1 MVTKGPHYGLFVYFP
16 EERVY
21 DVGTI
26 KTYQIGKSFL
36 VLLGCLFGQYEIGT
50 TLKNAS

>member
-1 MVTKGPHYGLFVYFP
+1 M
-16 EERVY
+16 Y

-26 KTYQIGKSFL
+26 KTYQTGKSFL
-36 VLLGCLFGQYEIGT
+36 VLLGCLFGRYDIGT